1 MPFFIKP
8 ITRGIAGRVDTMFL
22 NENFKTTFSFLESQV
37 ASSPGGGKYLCGT
50 ELTAADILMSF
61 PLIVASQEKIDAK
74 AYPKL
79 TEYIKLLEQNEVH
92 LRSEQIAKDNGGGKV
107 RASL

>member
-1 MPFFIKP
+1 M
-8 ITRGIAGRVDTMFL
+8 
-22 NENFKTTFSFLESQV
+22 
-37 ASSPGGGKYLCGT
+37 CGT